1 MAEYTV
7 KFSLGGGFKSNAYDK
22 LLTAVNSGA
31 LAHSNEWAAEEILM
45 NAKALCPVNTGQLR
59 DSLYIKTTNTPEAAV
74 HNDLAPIHNDLVA
87 KHVDLQPIHQDI
99 GQAQHFDIGQSIHY
113 DLGPMHRVGGR
124 GSAAAFGVTKE
135 IRSDLPYA
143 CHVEFGTSD
152 TPARP
157 FIRPAIDMT
166 RDRILNH
173 HIGEVKH
180 LFETL

>member
-7 KFSLGGGFKSNAYDK
+7 KFSLGGGFKSKAYDQ
-22 LLTAVNSGA
+22 LLNAVNSGA
-31 LAHSNEWAAEEILM
+31 LAHSNEWAAEEILV
-45 NAKALCPVNTGQLR
+45 NAKALCPVRSGQLR
-59 DSLYIKTTNTPEAAV
+59 ESLYIRTTNTPEESV
-74 HNDLAPIHNDLVA
+74 HNELTPIHNDLSA

-99 GQAQHFDIGQSIHY
+99 GAAQHSDIGQAIHY
-113 DLGPMHRVGGR
+113 DLGPMQRRGAA
-124 GSAAAFGVTKE
+124 GSAGAFGVTKE

-143 CHVEFGTSD
+143 YHVEFGTSD
-152 TPARP
+152 TPAQP